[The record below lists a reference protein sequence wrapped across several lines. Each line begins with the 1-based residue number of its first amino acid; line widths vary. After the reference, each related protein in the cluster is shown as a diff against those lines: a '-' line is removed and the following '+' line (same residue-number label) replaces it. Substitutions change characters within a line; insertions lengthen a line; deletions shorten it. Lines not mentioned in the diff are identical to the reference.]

1 MGRPKAPFRLVAV
14 VRQGLLC
21 DFEVGERRLEECDAS
36 TGLDG
41 AVIRSSR

>member
-1 MGRPKAPFRLVAV
+1 MGCFRLIPV

-21 DFEVGERRLEECDAS
+21 DVEVGEGRLEECDVS
-36 TGLDG
+36 TDLDG

>member
-1 MGRPKAPFRLVAV
+1 MDRFRLIPV

-21 DFEVGERRLEECDAS
+21 DFEVDKRRLEECDAS
-36 TGLDG
+36 TDLDG